1 MTELLILLL
10 FVASADRTL
19 TAGFLFPLQ
28 ATKTDRLKLETRNI
42 VKVWQALSST
52 SSEEP
57 RPTLD
62 WSALQTQE
70 SDEDDDDSPIRAVRD
85 TKWNDGMTTP
95 SGSSDE
101 RSNIPST
108 GISVSDEMEQSE
120 KDRFVTTLV
129 PIEELPGVAQL
140 VSSPLVKYS
149 FEPVRYLVPLL
160 ELPNEHLTKTKR
172 RKANSG
178 DSTTNDDKDSS
189 DKSSPKATDYVMVDV
204 PPYSPVLVNQMQ
216 SFMGPS
222 SRLVAILI
230 TSRDAIHY
238 DEAPAMYSS
247 RRSDLQFWK
256 QAYPHVS
263 IIGYRLD
270 IPRDCRSQVTQVV
283 DGYGPFAAEVTSNTG
298 ATPNVT
304 FVETGRPLKI
314 VEWDHDVA
322 QKILAGKE
330 LPPDDE
336 EVVAED
342 EYSPEAIRQ
351 REENKSILAIY
362 TPGHSFGSLSF
373 VFPQSKLLFSGF
385 TLPVED
391 PRQDDDGGDDNV
403 GTGPALDCRGYVTT
417 SRAGLARQMESAR
430 TLIRNY
436 SDRFEVIL
444 PSRGDPMF
452 LDHISTPAQRANVLL
467 SIVDQYD
474 RIGKI
479 YEQLGITSSDSDG
492 DFQP

>member
-1 MTELLILLL
+1 MLLL
-10 FVASADRTL
+10 FVAFADHTL
-19 TAGFLFPLQ
+19 TAGFLFSPQ
-28 ATKTDRLKLETRNI
+28 AITSDRSKQKASNTF
-42 VKVWQALSST
+42 KVWQVSST
-52 SSEEP
+52 SSEDQP
-57 RPTLD
+57 SLD
-62 WSALQTQE
+62 WNALQTPE
-70 SDEDDDDSPIRAVRD
+70 SDEDDDDSPIQAVRD
-85 TKWNDGMTTP
+85 TKFNEGIA
-95 SGSSDE
+95 SSSDE

-149 FEPVRYLVPLL
+149 FEPVRYLVPLS
-160 ELPNEHLTKTKR
+160 ELPNENLAETKR
-172 RKANSG
+172 RKVDSG
-178 DSTTNDDKDSS
+178 DRATMDSKDSS
-189 DKSSPKATDYVMVDV
+189 DSSSPKITDYVMVDV
-204 PPYSPVLVNQMQ
+204 PPFSPILVNQMQ

-222 SRLVAILI
+222 SRLVAILV

-247 RRSDLQFWK
+247 RRSDMQFWK
-256 QAYPHVS
+256 QAFPHVS

-270 IPRDCRSQVTQVV
+270 IPRDCRLQVTQVL
-283 DGYGPFAAEVTSNTG
+283 DGYGPFAAEVNSNT
-298 ATPNVT
+298 ASTPNIT

-314 VEWDHDVA
+314 VEWEFDVA

-336 EVVAED
+336 EIVTED
-342 EYSPEAIRQ
+342 DYSPEAIRQ

-391 PRQDDDGGDDNV
+391 SRQDFDGGDDNV

-436 SDRFEVIL
+436 SDRFEFVL

-452 LDHISTPAQRANVLL
+452 LDHISTPEQRAKMLL

-474 RIGKI
+474 KIGKI

-492 DFQP
+492 GVQP